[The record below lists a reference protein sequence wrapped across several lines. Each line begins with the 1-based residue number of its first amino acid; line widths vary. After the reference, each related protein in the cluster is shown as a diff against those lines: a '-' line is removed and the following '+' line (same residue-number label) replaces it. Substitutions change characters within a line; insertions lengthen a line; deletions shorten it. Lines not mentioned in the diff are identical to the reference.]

1 MRYSV
6 LAVLRMHGSDVSGG
20 AIGRQLGI
28 SRVAVWKQVQE
39 LRKQGYEIAASAKGY
54 RLESAPD
61 ALLPG
66 EFPGWESRIHHV
78 DTIDSTMLLARALAR
93 RGAENGTLV
102 IAERQMAGR
111 GRLDRSWVSPVGGVY
126 MTLVTRPAVAP
137 ALAPRISLMA
147 SVAVAAAIE
156 SLYGL
161 RAQVKWPN
169 DVLISGRKVC
179 GILAEM
185 EAECDAVHYVNVG
198 IGLNANALVGEVQT
212 GAVSLAE
219 LLGAPVDRKRLV
231 KAVVEGILARLSLL
245 GDAATLDEWRRRAVT
260 LGREVSIAGGRES
273 VVGMALDIDNTGALL
288 VRQADGS
295 VVEVV
300 AGDCTHRD
308 S

>member
-6 LAVLRMHGSDVSGG
+6 LAALRIHDSDVSGG
-20 AIGRQLGI
+20 TLGRQLGI

-39 LRKQGYEIAASAKGY
+39 LRKQGYEIASSAKGY

-66 EFPGWESRIHHV
+66 EFPGWESRVHHV
-78 DTIDSTMLLARALAR
+78 DTIDSTMRLARALAR

-102 IAERQMAGR
+102 LAERQTVGR
-111 GRLDRSWVSPVGGVY
+111 GRLDRSWVSPAGGIY

-137 ALAPRISLMA
+137 ALAPRIGLMA
-147 SVAVAAAIE
+147 SVAVAAAVE
-156 SLYGL
+156 SLCGL
-161 RAQVKWPN
+161 PARVKWPN
-169 DVLISGRKVC
+169 DVLISDRKVC

-198 IGLNANALVGEVQT
+198 IGLNANALVGELQT

-219 LLGAPVDRKRLV
+219 LLGGPVDRKRLV
-231 KAVVEGILARLSLL
+231 RAVVEGILARLPRLA
-245 GDAATLDEWRRRAVT
+245 DASMLDEWRRRAVT
-260 LGREVSIAGGRES
+260 LGREVSIACGREP
-273 VVGMALDIDNTGALL
+273 VMGMALDIDSMGALL

-295 VVEVV
+295 VIQVV
-300 AGDCTHRD
+300 AGDCTHTD

>member
-1 MRYSV
+1 MRYAV
-6 LAVLRMHGSDVSGG
+6 LAALRMHGSDVSGETLS
-20 AIGRQLGI
+20 RQLGI
-28 SRVAVWKQVQE
+28 SRVAVWKQVRE
-39 LRKQGYEIAASAKGY
+39 LRKQGYDVAASAKGY
-54 RLESAPD
+54 RLESTPD

-66 EFPGWESRIHHV
+66 EFPGWESLVHHV
-78 DTIDSTMLLARALAR
+78 ETVDSTMRLARALAR

-102 IAERQMAGR
+102 IAERQTAGR
-111 GRLDRSWVSPVGGVY
+111 GRLDRSWVSPAGGIY

-147 SVAVAAAIE
+147 SVAVAEAIE

-161 RAQVKWPN
+161 PARVKWPN
-169 DVLISGRKVC
+169 DVLISDRKVC

-185 EAECDAVHYVNVG
+185 EGECDVVRYVNVG
-198 IGLNANALVGEVQT
+198 VGLNANAVVGEIQT

-231 KAVVEGILARLSLL
+231 RAVVEGVLARLSLL
-245 GDAATLDEWRRRAVT
+245 GDASTLDEWRRRAVT
-260 LGREVSIAGGRES
+260 IGREVSIAGGREP
-273 VVGMALDIDNTGALL
+273 VVGTALDIDSTGALL

-295 VVEVV
+295 VTLVV

>member
-1 MRYSV
+1 MRYAV
-6 LAVLRMHGSDVSGG
+6 LAALRMRGSDVSGETLS
-20 AIGRQLGI
+20 RQLGI
-28 SRVAVWKQVQE
+28 SRVAVWKQVRE
-39 LRKQGYEIAASAKGY
+39 LRKQGYDVAASAKGY
-54 RLESAPD
+54 RLESTPD

-66 EFPGWESRIHHV
+66 EFPGWESLVHHV
-78 DTIDSTMLLARALAR
+78 ETVDSTMRLARALAR

-102 IAERQMAGR
+102 IAERQTAGR
-111 GRLDRSWVSPVGGVY
+111 GRLDRSWVSPAGGIY

-147 SVAVAAAIE
+147 SVAVAEAIE

-161 RAQVKWPN
+161 PARVKWPN
-169 DVLISGRKVC
+169 DVLISDRKVC

-185 EAECDAVHYVNVG
+185 EGECDVVHYVNVG
-198 IGLNANALVGEVQT
+198 VGLNANAVVGEIQT

-231 KAVVEGILARLSLL
+231 RAVVEGVLARLSLL
-245 GDAATLDEWRRRAVT
+245 GDAFTLDEWRRRAVT
-260 LGREVSIAGGRES
+260 IGREVSIAGGREP
-273 VVGMALDIDNTGALL
+273 VVGTALDIDSTGALL

-295 VVEVV
+295 VTLVV
-300 AGDCTHRD
+300 AGDCTHRN

>member
-1 MRYSV
+1 MRYAV
-6 LAVLRMHGSDVSGG
+6 LAALRMHGSDVSGETLS
-20 AIGRQLGI
+20 RQLGI
-28 SRVAVWKQVQE
+28 SRVAVWKQVRE
-39 LRKQGYEIAASAKGY
+39 LRKQGYDVAASAKGY
-54 RLESAPD
+54 RLESTPD

-66 EFPGWESRIHHV
+66 EFPGWESLVHHV
-78 DTIDSTMLLARALAR
+78 ETVDSTMRLARALAR

-102 IAERQMAGR
+102 IAERQTAGR
-111 GRLDRSWVSPVGGVY
+111 GRLDRSWVSPAGGIY

-147 SVAVAAAIE
+147 SVAVAEAIE

-161 RAQVKWPN
+161 PARVKWPN
-169 DVLISGRKVC
+169 DVLISDRKVC
-179 GILAEM
+179 G
-185 EAECDAVHYVNVG
+185 ECDVVRYVNVG
-198 IGLNANALVGEVQT
+198 VGLNANAVVGEIQT

-231 KAVVEGILARLSLL
+231 RAVVEGVLARLSLL
-245 GDAATLDEWRRRAVT
+245 GDASTLDEWRRRAVT
-260 LGREVSIAGGRES
+260 IGREVSIAGGREP
-273 VVGMALDIDNTGALL
+273 VVGTALDIDSTGALL

-295 VVEVV
+295 VTLVV